1 MWYLIQTEEGKE
13 QELVDAVRDS
23 AEEEARQIGERCF
36 LLRRE
41 TVWRREGR
49 CIPHVE
55 TLFPGCVFAEEDG
68 KEDFAGRLE
77 RALRNLKTERNT
89 EINAEENYRPDEAVS
104 DLSGSLTDAAEEAE
118 NRTAGKAEAIASATA
133 AANDAATAD
142 SAATADAMSK
152 VNSNCEGSSG
162 ISGAATSPSDARLRG
177 EAFIAS
183 GIAADRKTESGS
195 GKKEESSGSGKLSDG
210 VDLADH
216 VNGGPISHSDT
227 AFRIHPMRKE
237 DQRILEQ
244 LLDGDRERIVRLS
257 PVEVDEED
265 AEKRIIGCGG
275 ALRHYQKDIVKKRI
289 RLRYVVVRLPFL
301 GGLRDVLL
309 GIRLKGDEGAPEE
322 ATAGMA

>member
-23 AEEEARQIGERCF
+23 AEEETRQIGERCF

-89 EINAEENYRPDEAVS
+89 EINAVS

-142 SAATADAMSK
+142 SALTADALSK
-152 VNSNCEGSSG
+152 ANSNCEGSSG
-162 ISGAATSPSDARLRG
+162 ISGAAASSADARLRG

-183 GIAADRKTESGS
+183 GIAANRKTEREN
-195 GKKEESSGSGKLSDG
+195 GKKEKSSESRKLSDG
-210 VDLADH
+210 ADLAEN
-216 VNGGPISHSDT
+216 VNDGQILHSDT

-237 DQRILEQ
+237 DQCILEQ
-244 LLDGDRERIVRLS
+244 LLDG
-257 PVEVDEED
+257 
-265 AEKRIIGCGG
+265 
-275 ALRHYQKDIVKKRI
+275 
-289 RLRYVVVRLPFL
+289 
-301 GGLRDVLL
+301 
-309 GIRLKGDEGAPEE
+309 
-322 ATAGMA
+322 

>member
-13 QELVDAVRDS
+13 QELIDALRGS
-23 AEEEARQIGERCF
+23 TEEETRQIGEYCF

-68 KEDFAGRLE
+68 KEDFSERLE
-77 RALRNLKTERNT
+77 RALRNLKTAGNT
-89 EINAEENYRPDEAVS
+89 ERNAEENERLGGAVS
-104 DLSGSLTDAAEEAE
+104 DLSGAHTH
-118 NRTAGKAEAIASATA
+118 A
-133 AANDAATAD
+133 AAAGD
-142 SAATADAMSK
+142 SAVTADAMS
-152 VNSNCEGSSG
+152 E
-162 ISGAATSPSDARLRG
+162 ISVSASDARLRG
-177 EAFIAS
+177 DVFA
-183 GIAADRKTESGS
+183 GS
-195 GKKEESSGSGKLSDG
+195 STG
-210 VDLADH
+210 
-216 VNGGPISHSDT
+216 
-227 AFRIHPMRKE
+227 RIHPVREE
-237 DQRILEQ
+237 DRMILEQ

-265 AEKRIIGCGG
+265 EEKRIIGCGG

>member
-13 QELVDAVRDS
+13 QELIDAIRGS
-23 AEEEARQIGERCF
+23 AEEETRQIGQHCF

-68 KEDFAGRLE
+68 KENFPERME
-77 RALRNLKTERNT
+77 RALRDVTGKKNGAIPDPRSGKGGRDSSGTSSGGNLKANLTGAGSF
-89 EINAEENYRPDEAVS
+89 ISAS
-104 DLSGSLTDAAEEAE
+104 D
-118 NRTAGKAEAIASATA
+118 I
-133 AANDAATAD
+133 
-142 SAATADAMSK
+142 
-152 VNSNCEGSSG
+152 SG
-162 ISGAATSPSDARLRG
+162 ISGAASFSVDARLRG
-177 EAFIAS
+177 DVF
-183 GIAADRKTESGS
+183 TGS
-195 GKKEESSGSGKLSDG
+195 DIG
-210 VDLADH
+210 
-216 VNGGPISHSDT
+216 
-227 AFRIHPMRKE
+227 RIHPIREE
-237 DQRILEQ
+237 DRMILEQ
-244 LLDGDRERIVRLS
+244 LLDGDQEHIVRLS

-275 ALRHYQKDIVKKRI
+275 ALRHYQKNIVKKRI

-322 ATAGMA
+322 AAAGMV